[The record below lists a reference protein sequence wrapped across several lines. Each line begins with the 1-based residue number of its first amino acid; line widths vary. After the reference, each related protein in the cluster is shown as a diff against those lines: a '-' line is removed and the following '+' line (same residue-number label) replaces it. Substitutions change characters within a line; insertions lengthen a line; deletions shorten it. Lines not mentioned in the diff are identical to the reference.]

1 VVTTPSDPSRSRP
14 CPFAHCYHVIRFP
27 IMPLLL
33 LLFAGSGCA
42 ALIYEIVW
50 YQMLQLAIGSTS
62 VSMGILV
69 ATYMGGL
76 CIGSIWL
83 PRTRWA
89 QQHPLRVYG
98 YLEAGIAAFGLLV
111 LFGLPLVNRVYV
123 AGVESGMPGMLLRGL
138 IAAVCMLV
146 PTILMGASLP
156 AIVRWV
162 KVRKSNQSEV
172 SSQETDSNNTTWW
185 GLLYAANTVGAVAGC
200 LFAGFYLLRVYDV
213 TVGTLAA
220 AAINLVVAAVSLAV
234 AARSADIPPQ
244 APATKIRETGGP
256 SRWPIYVTIALSG
269 ACALGGEIVWT
280 RLLGYLFG
288 VTVYGFAI
296 ILAVFLI
303 GLAIG
308 SGLGSAV
315 QRNVNPRAALGWAQ
329 LLAAAGI
336 AWTAYMI
343 TDSLPFWPIDV
354 MLYQSP
360 WHTFQLDFVRAM
372 WGILPA
378 TLFWG
383 ASFPLACAA
392 ASGHV
397 TQASED
403 SGSTVGKVYAA
414 NTLGAIVGA
423 LGVSLA
429 LVPWIGTQQTQR
441 VLLVVSALSALF
453 VLVPMITRSLAVGA
467 SVVIALMIAGWFAVN
482 IHPTP
487 PKLIAYGRQ
496 LPRFGDASNI
506 VYTVEGRNSSV
517 AIGKWPNGSTEIDVN
532 GHIEAT
538 SEPFDMKLQRMV
550 GHLPGLLHPNPKS
563 ILGIGFGAGVSAGS
577 FTRYP
582 TIEHITVCEIE
593 PVIPPTS
600 TRFFGL
606 QNYEVYK
613 NPKTRVVFDDARHY
627 LMTTKDKFDII
638 ASDPLDVFAKGT
650 AALYTKEYFDAVKRH
665 LNPGGYFTLYVPL
678 YETDMPTI
686 KSELAT
692 FFEAFPYGT
701 IWANTRDGRG
711 YDMVFMGQAE
721 PLQINVDE
729 ILARGARADYA
740 PVIESLHDIG
750 VGGVESL
757 LSTFAGQSADF
768 AEWLKGSA
776 INRDR
781 DLKLQYMAGWGI
793 NSNLQ
798 DTIYREIMKRRKS
811 PAKLLKGSQAAV
823 KSLTDLMF
831 YAGSGFAQ

>member
-1 VVTTPSDPSRSRP
+1 
-14 CPFAHCYHVIRFP
+14 
-27 IMPLLL
+27 MPLLL

-62 VSMGILV
+62 VSMAILV

-83 PRTRWA
+83 PKTRWA
-89 QQHPLRVYG
+89 QQHPLRVYA
-98 YLEAGIAAFGLLV
+98 YLEAGIAVFGLLV
-111 LFGLPLVNRVYV
+111 MFGLPLVNRIYV
-123 AGVESGMPGMLLRGL
+123 AGVESGLPGMLLRGL
-138 IAAVCMLV
+138 IAAACMLI

-162 KVRKSNQSEV
+162 KVSHSGRQGEHA
-172 SSQETDSNNTTWW
+172 TWW
-185 GLLYAANTVGAVAGC
+185 GLLYAANTFGAVAGC
-200 LFAGFYLLRVYDV
+200 LFAGFYLLRVYDI

-220 AAINLVVAAVSLAV
+220 VVINLLVAAVSFALAKRKPHV
-234 AARSADIPPQ
+234 NAEK
-244 APATKIRETGGP
+244 APASSAERKNTG
-256 SRWPIYVTIALSG
+256 RWAVFVTIALSG
-269 ACALGGEIVWT
+269 ACALGAEIVWT
-280 RLLGYLFG
+280 RLIGYLLG
-288 VTVYGFAI
+288 VTVYAFAI

-308 SGLGSAV
+308 SGLGSLV
-315 QRNVNPRAALGWAQ
+315 QSHVNPRAALGWAQ

-354 MLYQSP
+354 MLYQNP

-378 TLFWG
+378 TLLWG

-392 ASGHV
+392 TAGDRNEAV
-397 TQASED
+397 SED
-403 SGSTVGKVYAA
+403 FGSTVGKVYAA
-414 NTLGAIVGA
+414 NTLGAIVSA
-423 LGVSLA
+423 LGVSLV
-429 LVPWIGTQQTQR
+429 LVPGIGTQQTQR
-441 VLLVVSALSALF
+441 LLLIVSAASALF
-453 VLVPMITRSLAVGA
+453 MLAPLARSLATGA
-467 SVVIALMIAGWFAVN
+467 SLVVALLLAGWFAVN
-482 IHPTP
+482 VHPTP

-496 LPRFGDASNI
+496 LPRFGDSSQI

-600 TRFFGL
+600 TRFFAL

-613 NPKTRVVFDDARHY
+613 NPKTHVVFDDARHY
-627 LMTTKDKFDII
+627 LMTTKEKFDII

-678 YETDMPTI
+678 YETDMATI

-692 FFEAFPYGT
+692 FFEVFPYGT
-701 IWANTRDGRG
+701 IWANTREGRG

-729 ILARGARADYA
+729 VTARAARPDYA
-740 PVIESLHDIG
+740 PVIESLRDIG
-750 VGGVESL
+750 VGSVESL
-757 LSTFAGQSADF
+757 LSTYAGSASDF
-768 AEWLKGSA
+768 ADWLRGSV

-798 DTIYREIMKRRKS
+798 DAIYREIMSRRKS
-811 PAKLLKGSQAAV
+811 PGKLLTGSQASIQSTTNAM
-823 KSLTDLMF
+823 S
-831 YAGSGFAQ
+831 YAGGGFAQ